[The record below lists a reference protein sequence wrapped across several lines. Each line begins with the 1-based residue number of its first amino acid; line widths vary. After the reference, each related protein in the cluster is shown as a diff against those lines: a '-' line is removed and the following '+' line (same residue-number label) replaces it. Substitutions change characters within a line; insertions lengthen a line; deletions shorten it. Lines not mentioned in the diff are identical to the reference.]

1 MSETEMSKSKS
12 SLFGDAGDLLKTG
25 VSLLAGITGGPGGYA
40 AAQTLFSLGEG
51 SSFGDALQQGI
62 GGFLGASTLGPVGA
76 SLMGNNSFGGSGSN
90 PESMGLGAFMQSM
103 GTEKGQKNVLNNVL
117 MASLAGGPQSGIQA
131 AMTTAL
137 NPGFSVNPK
146 AAMLELMK
154 KQNAVRWDETM
165 TGEQQGQFDTGE
177 RRPDYTGT
185 VLPGTP
191 RVQTRA
197 MGGMIDGPG
206 TGTSDS
212 IPAQIYQNGG
222 PVQEARLS
230 DGEFV
235 MTADAVR
242 GAGGGDRDAG
252 AAKMYRMMNQLEGV
266 A

>member
-1 MSETEMSKSKS
+1 MMRATGRLQNYEHIKDDTPIDLYQIEMLHRLQTEGSMSFENIFKSKTS
-12 SLFGDAGDLLKTG
+12 KLAMVGLFL
-25 VSLLAGITGGPGGYA
+25 
-40 AAQTLFSLGEG
+40 
-51 SSFGDALQQGI
+51 
-62 GGFLGASTLGPVGA
+62 
-76 SLMGNNSFGGSGSN
+76 
-90 PESMGLGAFMQSM
+90 
-103 GTEKGQKNVLNNVL
+103 
-117 MASLAGGPQSGIQA
+117 
-131 AMTTAL
+131 
-137 NPGFSVNPK
+137 
-146 AAMLELMK
+146 AMLELMK
-154 KQNAVRWDETM
+154 KQNTVRWDETM
-165 TGEQQGQFDTGE
+165 TGDQQNQFNSGE
-177 RRPDYTGT
+177 KRPDYTGT

-197 MGGMIDGPG
+197 MGGMIEGPG

-212 IPAQIYQNGG
+212 IPATIYQNGG

>member
-1 MSETEMSKSKS
+1 
-12 SLFGDAGDLLKTG
+12 
-25 VSLLAGITGGPGGYA
+25 
-40 AAQTLFSLGEG
+40 
-51 SSFGDALQQGI
+51 
-62 GGFLGASTLGPVGA
+62 
-76 SLMGNNSFGGSGSN
+76 
-90 PESMGLGAFMQSM
+90 MGLGAFMQSM

-137 NPGFSVNPK
+137 NPGFSVSPK

-154 KQNAVRWDETM
+154 KQNTVRDDETM
-165 TGEQQGQFDTGE
+165 TREQQGQFAAGE

-197 MGGMIDGPG
+197 MGGMIEGPG

-212 IPAQIYQNGG
+212 IPATIYQNGG